1 MHCLLKGANM
11 SAENISNEYIKSI
24 ERLAKK
30 NNIPLD
36 AMIKYWKNK
45 YETFNDI
52 TDKYD
57 FHYDEKFYPKDSSR
71 PFIALTVN
79 GSIII
84 ASAPNNGLREIQYL
98 PIEIRNDGSNSV
110 PQKTKGKLADHL
122 EYLEKA
128 DFENLFST
136 SPVIRIKT
144 ADELNREIFEE
155 KTAQFT
161 KEITDAFTKINEDIT
176 NTATKINTEN
186 TAEIEEMQI

>member
-1 MHCLLKGANM
+1 M

-84 ASAPNNGLREIQYL
+84 ASAPIIWCPPMVIVTISTFYHLKFVK
-98 PIEIRNDGSNSV
+98 S
-110 PQKTKGKLADHL
+110 TK
-122 EYLEKA
+122 
-128 DFENLFST
+128 F
-136 SPVIRIKT
+136 
-144 ADELNREIFEE
+144 
-155 KTAQFT
+155 
-161 KEITDAFTKINEDIT
+161 
-176 NTATKINTEN
+176 
-186 TAEIEEMQI
+186 